1 MNDFTILHLSD
12 LHINREDGQ
21 LSAMF
26 KYLLYDIN
34 NELKDIDN
42 IIVIVTGDIVN
53 KGNYKAKASVLTFFK
68 GLHNILNENTKN

>member
-21 LSAMF
+21 LSVMF
-26 KYLLYDIN
+26 KYLLYDID

-42 IIVIVTGDIVN
+42 VIVIVTGDIVN
-53 KGNYKAKASVLTFFK
+53 KGNYKAKASVLTFLK
-68 GLHNILNENTKN
+68 SYIRY